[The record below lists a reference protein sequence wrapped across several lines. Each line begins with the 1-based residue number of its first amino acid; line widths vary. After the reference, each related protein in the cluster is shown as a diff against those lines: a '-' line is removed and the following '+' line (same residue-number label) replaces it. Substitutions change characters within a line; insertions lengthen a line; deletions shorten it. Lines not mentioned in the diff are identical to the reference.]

1 MVRLANLCMAQIRT
15 FQKGLVIN
23 MEMSGIGSVYS
34 DYLTNSTS
42 QSKASALQTKLGTDA
57 YANASDEELMDVC
70 KEFEAYFLEQV
81 FDAMMKT
88 ATVFSDEEENGY
100 AAKMVDYF
108 KDTAVQELTAQAT
121 EQNGL
126 GIAQTL
132 YEQMKRQYSAI
143 DPATL

>member
-1 MVRLANLCMAQIRT
+1 
-15 FQKGLVIN
+15 
-23 MEMSGIGSVYS
+23 
-34 DYLTNSTS
+34 
-42 QSKASALQTKLGTDA
+42 
-57 YANASDEELMDVC
+57 MDVC

>member
-1 MVRLANLCMAQIRT
+1 ME
-15 FQKGLVIN
+15 IN
-23 MEMSGIGSVYS
+23 GMGSAYS
-34 DYLTNSTS
+34 DYLMNSAVSSKTS
-42 QSKASALQTKLGTDA
+42 AMESKLGADS
-57 YANASDEELMDVC
+57 YENASDEELMDVC

-88 ATVFSDEEENGY
+88 AKVFSDEEENGY

>member
-1 MVRLANLCMAQIRT
+1 ME
-15 FQKGLVIN
+15 IN
-23 MEMSGIGSVYS
+23 GMGSVYS
-34 DYLTNSTS
+34 DYLTNSATS
-42 QSKASALQTKLGTDA
+42 GKASTLESKLDTDS

-100 AAKMVDYF
+100 AEKMVDYF
-108 KDTAVQELTAQAT
+108 KYTAVQELTAQAT

>member
-1 MVRLANLCMAQIRT
+1 ME
-15 FQKGLVIN
+15 IN
-23 MEMSGIGSVYS
+23 GMGSAYSGYLMNSAVSSKTSAMES
-34 DYLTNSTS
+34 
-42 QSKASALQTKLGTDA
+42 KLGADS
-57 YANASDEELMDVC
+57 YENASDEELMDVC

-88 ATVFSDEEENGY
+88 AKVFSDEEENGY

>member
-1 MVRLANLCMAQIRT
+1 ME
-15 FQKGLVIN
+15 IN
-23 MEMSGIGSVYS
+23 GMGSAYS
-34 DYLTNSTS
+34 DYLMNSATS
-42 QSKASALQTKLGTDA
+42 GKISALESKLDTDS

>member
-1 MVRLANLCMAQIRT
+1 ME
-15 FQKGLVIN
+15 IN
-23 MEMSGIGSVYS
+23 GMGSVYS
-34 DYLTNSTS
+34 DYLTNSATS
-42 QSKASALQTKLGTDA
+42 GKASTLESKLDTDS

-108 KDTAVQELTAQAT
+108 KDFAVQELCDQVTDG
-121 EQNGL
+121 EGI
-126 GIAQTL
+126 GIANTL
-132 YEQMKRQYSAI
+132 YEQMKRNYGI
-143 DPATL
+143 DTIQPKSDSEE